1 MNISLLTNLLISLS
15 TIERSKKDELDLWG
29 AFLRR
34 GMSPWNKTTEDMRVE
49 LRPVMIAEAKERD
62 RKAAHEAKERARKAA
77 HAADRKRRRHAAK
90 AKKAEQKRK
99 EEEAAATSS
108 SSTTQ
113 PTIIY
118 NSYQTNIYI
127 QGSGSVNVN
136 A

>member
-1 MNISLLTNLLISLS
+1 
-15 TIERSKKDELDLWG
+15 
-29 AFLRR
+29 
-34 GMSPWNKTTEDMRVE
+34 MSPWNKTTEDMRVE